1 VPRYCCASCRQ
12 TAYLKRRITPMGL
25 LAEDIATA
33 KVRAIIRTEIW
44 KALDELGF
52 RPPPIPP
59 PRLRRA
65 KPTQLQIVGEAPRD
79 KAGEPMKGR

>member
-1 VPRYCCASCRQ
+1 
-12 TAYLKRRITPMGL
+12 MGL

-44 KALDELGF
+44 KALHELGF
-52 RPPPIPP
+52 SPPPMPP
-59 PRLRRA
+59 PRLSRA

-79 KAGEPMKGR
+79 KPGEPTKDR